1 MFDNLLGNL
10 QKQQE
15 ELQEK
20 LGTIFVEAD
29 AEEGAIVV
37 KAGADMHIENI
48 KIDVTKINMQDAEQL
63 EDLLVVTINRALE
76 MARAKAAIETN
87 KLLEG
92 MMPGGLGGLLG
103 GQ

>member
-1 MFDNLLGNL
+1 MFDNLFGNL

-20 LGTIFVEAD
+20 LATILVEAE
-29 AEEGAIVV
+29 AEDKAVIV
-37 KAGADMHIENI
+37 KANAALEIENI
-48 KIDVTKINMQDAEQL
+48 KIDATKISLQDTEQL
-63 EDLLVVTINRALE
+63 EDLLVVTVNRALE
-76 MARAKAAIETN
+76 LAKAKAAIETN